1 MVTAGDL
8 GTDPEKLESR
18 LSSIF
23 DLATSWNAIL
33 LLDEADIFLQ
43 DRDYDNLQRNA
54 LVSSKTNL
62 TQLWLQALLRMLTR

>member
-8 GTDPEKLESR
+8 GTDPEYLEKKLSK
-18 LSSIF
+18 IF
-23 DLATSWNAIL
+23 DYAVSWNAIL

-54 LVSSKTNL
+54 LVSSECKISPHNFPII
-62 TQLWLQALLRMLTR
+62 QCQDY

>member
-8 GTDPEKLESR
+8 GTYPETLEDN
-18 LSSIF
+18 LQEIF
-23 DLATSWNAIL
+23 DHAAAWNAIL

-54 LVSSKTNL
+54 LVSSKYKPLEPISVKISSTV
-62 TQLWLQALLRMLTR
+62 